1 MELAQSDTVKNIKSK
16 VEDSVG
22 YFYGKLF
29 GTNNQ
34 SNSNSNDGNESA
46 KKQEKQDDVSIE
58 NIYTKP

>member
-1 MELAQSDTVKNIKSK
+1 MQLAKSDTVKNIKTK

-29 GTNNQ
+29 GNNYQ
-34 SNSNSNDGNESA
+34 SNNNSKDENEIE
-46 KKQEKQDDVSIE
+46 KKQEDVLIE